1 MTHLG
6 SDQLVECLDRLLNS
20 VNGDEDPEIF
30 VDRVAEEYLLEL
42 VRQAHIPLRYLATL
56 RDDVRT
62 EVQDLLRVRSYGYA
76 SLNDYLRSLVTPQR
90 RSST

>member
-1 MTHLG
+1 MTQPG
-6 SDQLVECLDRLLNS
+6 SDQLVQCLDRLLNS

-30 VDRVAEEYLLEL
+30 IDRVAEEYLMEL

-62 EVQDLLRVRSYGYA
+62 EIQDLLRVRAYGYP
-76 SLNDYLRSLVTPQR
+76 SLDDYLRSLAQQPR
-90 RSST
+90 RSTT

>member
-6 SDQLVECLDRLLNS
+6 HDQLVDCLDRLLAS
-20 VNGDEDPEIF
+20 LSGDEDPEIF
-30 VDRVAEEYLLEL
+30 IDRVSEEYLMEL

-62 EVQDLLRVRSYGYA
+62 EVQDLLRVRSYKYP
-76 SLNDYLRSLVTPQR
+76 SLTEYLRSLAQPR
-90 RSST
+90 RSAA

>member
-6 SDQLVECLDRLLNS
+6 HDQLVDCLDRLLAS
-20 VNGDEDPEIF
+20 LSGDEDPEIF
-30 VDRVAEEYLLEL
+30 IDRVSEEYLMEL

-62 EVQDLLRVRSYGYA
+62 EVQDLLRVRSYKYP
-76 SLNDYLRSLVTPQR
+76 SLTEYLRSLVQPR
-90 RSST
+90 RSAA